1 MDAPSLTR
9 EHSSSADQFVNE
21 DSTSNQSDSSSSSA
35 NLMTRQKQ
43 VLHGNTSHTNRSNDE
58 HEVKHTTKRTLTT
71 KNVSTSE
78 KRKRNVSGSGVVTI
92 KREPQVNFHDDV
104 RFSL

>member
-1 MDAPSLTR
+1 MDGSSLSR
-9 EHSSSADQFVNE
+9 EHSSSADQFINE

-35 NLMTRQKQ
+35 NLLARQKQ
-43 VLHGNTSHTNRSNDE
+43 ILHGNTSHTNRSHDE

-78 KRKRNVSGSGVVTI
+78 KRKRNFSGSGIIAI
-92 KREPQVNFHDDV
+92 KREPQVDFNDDV
-104 RFSL
+104 CLFL